1 MSVLCNEQAGEAGAV
16 EAGAAGLQG
25 VHRQGRRG
33 SQVKGCCVTNLTI
46 TLSEPT
52 YEREFGICT
61 CKSSWVPFSVV
72 YVYSIE
78 IYLHSIYVLYI
89 YTYM

>member
-25 VHRQGRRG
+25 LHRQGRRG
-33 SQVKGCCVTNLTI
+33 SQVKICCVTNLTI

-61 CKSSWVPFSVV
+61 YLFNM
-72 YVYSIE
+72 YSIE
-78 IYLHSIYVLYI
+78 IYVHIC
-89 YTYM
+89 YM